1 MRPSVVAFVLLLAA
15 TAPAV
20 AEDLPTFLAAA
31 SAAAR
36 PTAPLRADGT
46 LVTTSPDGAVRD
58 QIAIVRRPN
67 GDAYL
72 ELRNSGARALVRDG
86 GTTALLVPGSGQRSA
101 AFALDASFGGSEFTR
116 EDLRPFNVEHYRSPT
131 IVDRRDGEVTVSLTP
146 NADSQYTLQVIT
158 FDTESKVPLLTKS
171 YKETISNLVKM
182 RRARNFSS
190 AAGTS
195 LPAEITMENFPL
207 RAISTLTLKW
217 QPTEDLP
224 ALFDPAAL
232 DKPSPLTWP
241 AQ

>member
-1 MRPSVVAFVLLLAA
+1 MRTSAVAFVLLLAA
-15 TAPAV
+15 ATAAV

-46 LVTTSPDGAVRD
+46 LVTTSPDGETRD

-67 GDAYL
+67 GDVYL
-72 ELRNSGARALVRDG
+72 ELRNAGVRALVPG
-86 GTTALLVPGSGQRSA
+86 NGTAAFIVPGKGKSSA
-101 AFALDASFGGSEFTR
+101 AFALDAGFGGSEFTR
-116 EDLRPFNVEHYRSPT
+116 EDLRPFNLENYRSPT

-146 NADSQYTLQVIT
+146 IDSQYTLQVIT
-158 FDTESKVPLLTKS
+158 FDTANKVPLVAKN
-171 YKETISNLVKM
+171 YKETISNLVRM

-190 AAGTS
+190 TAGTAV
-195 LPAEITMENFPL
+195 PAEITMENFPL
-207 RAISTLTLKW
+207 RAVSTMTLKW
-217 QPTEDLP
+217 QPIDDVP

-232 DKPSPLTWP
+232 SKPSPLVWP

>member
-1 MRPSVVAFVLLLAA
+1 MRTSVVASVLLLAA
-15 TAPAV
+15 ATPAV

-31 SAAAR
+31 SAATR

-46 LVTTSPDGAVRD
+46 LVTTSPDGEVRD

-72 ELRNSGARALVRDG
+72 ELRTAGARALVLG
-86 GTTALLVPGSGQRSA
+86 NGTTAVLIPGKGKSRE

-116 EDLRPFNVEHYRSPT
+116 EDLRPFNLENYRSPT

-146 NADSQYTLQVIT
+146 RDSQYTLQVIT
-158 FDTESKVPLLTKS
+158 FDTEKKVPLLAKN
-171 YKETISNLVKM
+171 YKDTISNLVKM
-182 RRARNFSS
+182 RRSRNFSS

-195 LPAEITMENFPL
+195 VPAEITMENFPL
-207 RAISTLTLKW
+207 RAVSTLTLKW
-217 QPTEDLP
+217 QPTDDVP

-241 AQ
+241 VQ